1 MNAGEPQRFF
11 VDSNI
16 WLYRFIVNPNDS
28 DARAKQQIA
37 TSITSQENLVIS
49 TQVVNEVCSNL
60 IRKAKFD
67 NSQIQSLVEDLGLG
81 CEILPVSFATIQYA
95 VKLRDCYLFS
105 FWDSIIIASAILGD
119 ITILYSEDMQDSL
132 IIEDTLQIINPFR
145 DLK

>member
-1 MNAGEPQRFF
+1 MTFTFIAITRHFIVG
-11 VDSNI
+11 
-16 WLYRFIVNPNDS
+16 FIVNPNDS

-67 NSQIQSLVEDLGLG
+67 NSQIQNIIDDFGAG

>member
-1 MNAGEPQRFF
+1 MNAGKPQRFF

-67 NSQIQSLVEDLGLG
+67 HSQIQSLIEDFGAG
-81 CEILPVSFATIQYA
+81 CEILPVSFSTIQYA
-95 VKLRDCYLFS
+95 VKLRDYYSLS

-119 ITILYSEDMQDSL
+119 ITVLYSEDMQDSL